1 MVIVKEIYEFLFV
14 KIFGMNYDVIVWDF
28 VDYVVMFYVC
38 VGNVNYMKFFIV
50 ILFIFN
56 IGKFLWSFVFYNCV
70 VINDDVLDV

>member
-14 KIFGMNYDVIVWDF
+14 KIFGMNYDVIGWDF

-50 ILFIFN
+50 NLFIFN
-56 IGKFLWSFVFYNCV
+56 IGKFV
-70 VINDDVLDV
+70 